1 MDANGMSML
10 GKELTHFLECFTNI
24 FMHFFIYVQSHIL
37 ANKISSFY
45 RFFAFLLI
53 ISLLYILVFYIEFFS
68 KVFLIDIFVN
78 IGVSLLHLFRI
89 FH

>member
-1 MDANGMSML
+1 MY
-10 GKELTHFLECFTNI
+10 I
-24 FMHFFIYVQSHIL
+24 VQSHIL

>member
-1 MDANGMSML
+1 M
-10 GKELTHFLECFTNI
+10 
-24 FMHFFIYVQSHIL
+24 
-37 ANKISSFY
+37 
-45 RFFAFLLI
+45 
-53 ISLLYILVFYIEFFS
+53 YILVFYIEFFS